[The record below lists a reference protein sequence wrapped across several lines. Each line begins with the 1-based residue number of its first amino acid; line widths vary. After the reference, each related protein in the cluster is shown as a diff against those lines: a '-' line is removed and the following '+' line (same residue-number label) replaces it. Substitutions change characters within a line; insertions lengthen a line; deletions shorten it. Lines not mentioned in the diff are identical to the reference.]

1 MAGQMDN
8 QLDARSQH
16 LFRVLVENYIEDGQ
30 PVGSRTLTRL
40 SDLDVSPATVRN
52 VMSDLEALGYV
63 HSPHTSAGRV
73 PTALGYR
80 LFVDTLIEVKPLT
93 SSVVTGLK
101 QKLVEPE
108 FNQQLLVETASS
120 LLSSLTQMAGVVTV
134 PQQHHAAFRQIEF
147 LNLSDR
153 RVLAI
158 LVVDQKEV
166 QNRIIHLD
174 REYSSSELRE
184 AANYLNDLLAGRSLQ
199 SVRKLLLQELD
210 RVRQDM
216 DDLMRT
222 AITLGEKIFSENEE
236 PQQNYIVEGQTNL
249 MEFEELSNIEKL
261 RGLFEAFGQKKE
273 ILHLLDR
280 CICASGVKL
289 FIGDES
295 GYEVLDDC
303 SVVSAPY
310 AVNEDVKGVLAV
322 VGPTRMAYDR
332 VIPIVDVTARLLSEA
347 LNSE

>member
-1 MAGQMDN
+1 MDS
-8 QLDARSQH
+8 QLDARTRH
-16 LFRVLVENYIEDGQ
+16 LFRVLVENYIEEGQ
-30 PVGSRTLTRL
+30 PVGSRTLARL
-40 SDLDVSPATVRN
+40 SDVDVSPATVRN
-52 VMSDLEALGYV
+52 IMSDLEAMGYV

-73 PTALGYR
+73 PTAQGYR

-93 SSVVTGLK
+93 TSVVTGLK
-101 QKLVEPE
+101 KRLTEPQ
-108 FNQQLLVETASS
+108 FNHQLLVETASS
-120 LLSSLTQMAGVVTV
+120 MLSSLTQMAGVVTV
-134 PQQHHAAFRQIEF
+134 PQTHNAAFRQIEF
-147 LNLSDR
+147 LSLADR

-174 REYSSSELRE
+174 RDYSSSELRE
-184 AANYLNDLLAGRSLQ
+184 AANYLNELLAGRTLQ
-199 SVRKLLLQELD
+199 GVRKLLLRELD
-210 RVRQDM
+210 CVRQDM
-216 DDLMRT
+216 DELMRT
-222 AITLGEKIFSENEE
+222 AITLGEKIFSESEE
-236 PQQNYIVEGQTNL
+236 PRQNYIVDGQTNL

-261 RGLFEAFGQKKE
+261 RGLFEAFSQKKE

-295 GYEVLDDC
+295 GYEVLDDV
-303 SVVSAPY
+303 SIVSAPY
-310 AVNEDVKGVLAV
+310 TANEDVKGVLAV

-347 LNSE
+347 LNSD

>member
-1 MAGQMDN
+1 MDN

-16 LFRVLVENYIEDGQ
+16 LFRVLVQNYIDDGQ
-30 PVGSRTLTRL
+30 PVGSRTLARL
-40 SDLDVSPATVRN
+40 SDLEVSPATLRN
-52 VMSDLEALGYV
+52 IMSDLETMGYL
-63 HSPHTSAGRV
+63 HAPHTSAGRV
-73 PTALGYR
+73 PTAQGYR
-80 LFVDTLIEVKPLT
+80 LFVDTLIEVKPLN

-108 FNQQLLVETASS
+108 LNQQLLVETASS

-134 PQQHHAAFRQIEF
+134 PQPHKASFRQIEF
-147 LNLSDR
+147 LSLSDR

-184 AANYLNDLLAGRSLQ
+184 AANYLNELLAGRTLQ
-199 SVRKLLLQELD
+199 SVRKLLLKELD
-210 RVRQDM
+210 RVRKDM
-216 DDLMRT
+216 NELMCT
-222 AITLGEKIFSENEE
+222 AITLGEKIFSEEE
-236 PQQNYIVEGQTNL
+236 QPQTNYIVDGQINL
-249 MEFEELSNIEKL
+249 MEFEELSDIEKL
-261 RGLFEAFGQKKE
+261 RSLFEAFSQKKE

-280 CICASGVKL
+280 CICASGVQL
-289 FIGDES
+289 FIGNES

-303 SVVSAPY
+303 SIVSAPY
-310 AVNEDVKGVLAV
+310 AMNEDVKGVLAV

-347 LNSE
+347 LNSQ

>member
-1 MAGQMDN
+1 MDN

-16 LFRVLVENYIEDGQ
+16 LFRVLVQNYIDDGQ
-30 PVGSRTLTRL
+30 PVGSRTLARL
-40 SDLDVSPATVRN
+40 SDLEVSPATVRN
-52 VMSDLEALGYV
+52 IMSDLETMGYL
-63 HSPHTSAGRV
+63 HAPHTSAGRV
-73 PTALGYR
+73 PTAQGYR
-80 LFVDTLIEVKPLT
+80 LFVDTLIEVKPLN

-108 FNQQLLVETASS
+108 LNQQLLVETASS

-134 PQQHHAAFRQIEF
+134 PQPHKASFRQIEF
-147 LNLSDR
+147 LSLSDR

-184 AANYLNDLLAGRSLQ
+184 AANYLNELLAGRTLQ
-199 SVRKLLLQELD
+199 SVRKLLLKELD
-210 RVRQDM
+210 RVRKDM
-216 DDLMRT
+216 NELMCT
-222 AITLGEKIFSENEE
+222 AITLGEKIFSEEE
-236 PQQNYIVEGQTNL
+236 QPQTNYIVDGQINL
-249 MEFEELSNIEKL
+249 MEFEELSDIEKL
-261 RGLFEAFGQKKE
+261 RSLFEAFSQKKE

-280 CICASGVKL
+280 CICASGVQL
-289 FIGDES
+289 FIGNES

-303 SVVSAPY
+303 SIVSAPY
-310 AVNEDVKGVLAV
+310 AMNEDVKGVLAV

-347 LNSE
+347 LNSQ